1 MTATEPSVREAA
13 AFTWKLIADYRSHC
27 KAPDEPGFPLAV
39 ALERVT
45 DTGCEREVAIQALCD
60 AASARLRAAKPPKL
74 HGRMPAVDP
83 CVEFVGEPVLL
94 ASAEVW
100 RTQVIEQVMAW
111 HNLNN
116 EQWKNRADWLEWA
129 DDARLAILWLR
140 QIAAAE
146 LRA

>member
-13 AFTWKLIADYRSHC
+13 ARTWSLIADHR
-27 KAPDEPGFPLAV
+27 ARRGPDEPGLPLGI
-39 ALERVT
+39 ALDHVT
-45 DTGCEREVAIQALCD
+45 DSGCEREAAIQALCD

-83 CVEFVGEPVLL
+83 CVEFVGEPMLL
-94 ASAEVW
+94 VSAEVW

-116 EQWKNRADWLEWA
+116 EQLKNHADWLA
-129 DDARLAILWLR
+129 
-140 QIAAAE
+140 
-146 LRA
+146 